1 MSLLSLSDAGSSGSV
16 SAAVGAPSEDR
27 IRNLFTLVKDGQGK
41 VIQKNNR
48 KARVCNACHLQD
60 NYSLD
65 KAVKH
70 LENCEQAQAENEKL
84 TQLLDEVHVD
94 RDGGSTCQGTLDG
107 RVVSAT
113 VTDSEQ
119 STIDMAILL
128 MFIMCNISFN
138 VADSPWYK
146 RIFRYLH
153 PGFTPATAKVLRT
166 KYLTGAFASARQ
178 SIKKLVAAVTM
189 PHCITLVLDGWSD
202 INME

>member
-1 MSLLSLSDAGSSGSV
+1 MSILSWSDAGSSGSV

-27 IRNLFTLVKDGQGK
+27 IWNLFTLVKDSQGK

-48 KARVCNACHLQD
+48 KARVCNACNLQD
-60 NYSLD
+60 TYSLD

-70 LENCEQAQAENEKL
+70 LEKCEQAQAESEKL
-84 TQLLDEVHVD
+84 TQLLDEVNVD
-94 RDGGSTCQGTLDG
+94 RLEKKSKPKSVGKSNLGKRPRDGDPTSQGTLDG
-107 RVVSAT
+107 RVVSTT

-146 RIFRYLH
+146 RIFRYLR
-153 PGFTPATAKVLRT
+153 PGFTPASKCLSSCER
-166 KYLTGAFASARQ
+166 
-178 SIKKLVAAVTM
+178 
-189 PHCITLVLDGWSD
+189 
-202 INME
+202 